1 MSGPPVI
8 SRTVT
13 VQNRNG
19 LHLRPWV
26 SAVKLAQP
34 YKSKIEIVKEFVR
47 VDMRSVISLMTLG
60 VRHGETFV
68 VEAVGEDAESAVAA
82 IAAFLNEYSEP
93 EDSSETP

>member
-1 MSGPPVI
+1 MSGSPVI
-8 SRTVT
+8 CRTVT
-13 VQNRNG
+13 VRNRNG

-60 VRHGETFV
+60 VRQGESFV
-68 VEAVGEDAESAVAA
+68 VEAVGEDAEAAVAA
-82 IAAFLNEYSEP
+82 VADFLNEYVEP
-93 EDSSETP
+93 EESTE